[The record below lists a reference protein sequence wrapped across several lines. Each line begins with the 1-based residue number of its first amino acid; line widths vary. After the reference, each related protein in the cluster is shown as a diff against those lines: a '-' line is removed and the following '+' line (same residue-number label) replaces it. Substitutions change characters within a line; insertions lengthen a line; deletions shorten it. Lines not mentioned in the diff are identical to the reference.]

1 MIPLCLVV
9 SSLFGDIA
17 IPTVPDG
24 HPRVYVRPDDL
35 PGMRERIHL
44 PEFADEWE
52 AIQRSDEA
60 MPLAFVY
67 LLTGDER
74 AGERAIRR
82 WWDDHEQNRDSE
94 DRLGRHFHNDMHVG
108 ACVYDWCHDLLT
120 ARQKREIIEA
130 LQSTA
135 GSHAP
140 GYPAAFDTH
149 VVVGHG
155 TEGWVL
161 AGQLPAGIAIYD
173 EEPDMYEAAA
183 RLVVGNFAPARDFL
197 YAAHM
202 HHQGDSY
209 YATRFQ
215 HDIAASWLMRA
226 IGGGDVFSREQQYVA
241 YQPIYHLRP
250 DGQQLRS
257 GDSFDERGRDA
268 RKRLIALLTATYY
281 DDPHLMAAV
290 DSDVWGSA
298 REMGAIFSI
307 MYRKPD
313 VPTRAI
319 EQLPLTKYFPEPMGE
334 MVARTGWDMGVDS
347 GSAVVQM
354 RIGGT
359 FFGNHQCKDF
369 GTFQIYY
376 RGALA
381 IATGVYEGGTAPYG
395 SPHWKNWLHQ
405 TVSKNGL
412 LIFDPDEEMGRGSA
426 NDGGQRWPA
435 HGDHPKNLSV
445 LTSDEY
451 TYGHVTAHAFGPDAR
466 RPVYSYIAGDITN
479 AYASAKASSVTRSMV
494 TLNTGDATYPA
505 VLIVHDRVVSTHRDF
520 RKTWLL
526 HSIEQP
532 AVGGR
537 TITIR
542 RTGEAY
548 GGGSYGGNLI
558 AESLLPRDADI
569 DVIGGPG
576 RAFWIESAGRNFAA
590 AKDAPAEPG
599 AWRVEVSATGAR
611 EHEFLHVLTAMAD
624 TTDGGPAVATIEGD
638 RAVGVDVLGHVVVF
652 ADDEPEFVVQ
662 GRGQGGGPGGRTRH
676 VLVCGLAPGAWVVMR
691 DGVAADDVTVT
702 GDAASVHFEAQAGT
716 YALTRR

>member
-1 MIPLCLVV
+1 
-9 SSLFGDIA
+9 
-17 IPTVPDG
+17 
-24 HPRVYVRPDDL
+24 
-35 PGMRERIHL
+35 
-44 PEFADEWE
+44 
-52 AIQRSDEA
+52 
-60 MPLAFVY
+60 
-67 LLTGDER
+67 
-74 AGERAIRR
+74 
-82 WWDDHEQNRDSE
+82 
-94 DRLGRHFHNDMHVG
+94 
-108 ACVYDWCHDLLT
+108 ACVYDWCYDLLT
-120 ARQKREIIEA
+120 DGQKRELIDA
-130 LQSTA
+130 LKWTA

-140 GYPAAFDTH
+140 GYPAEFDTH

-161 AGQLPAGIAIYD
+161 TGQLPAGIAIYD
-173 EEPDMYEAAA
+173 EDPQMYDAAA

-226 IGGGDVFSREQQYVA
+226 IGGGDLFSREQQYVA
-241 YQPIYHLRP
+241 YQPLYHLRP
-250 DGQQLRS
+250 DGQQMRS
-257 GDSFDERGRDA
+257 GDTFDERGRDS

-281 DDPHLMAAV
+281 DDPYLMTAA

-298 REMGAIFSI
+298 RAIGAIFSI
-307 MYRKPD
+307 LYRKPD
-313 VPTRAI
+313 SPTRAI
-319 EQLPLTKYFPEPMGE
+319 DELPLTKYFAEPMGE

-347 GSAVVQM
+347 ASAVVQM

-381 IATGVYEGGTAPYG
+381 LATGIYEGGSAPYG

-412 LIFDPDEEMGRGSA
+412 LIFDPSEDMGRGSA

-451 TYGHVTAHAFGPDAR
+451 AYGHVTGHAFGPDAR
-466 RPVYSYIAGDITN
+466 QPVYSYIAGDITN
-479 AYASAKASSVTRSMV
+479 AYASAKASTVVRSMV

-505 VLIVHDRVVSTHRDF
+505 TLIVHDRLISTRPDF

-532 AVGGR
+532 TVNGT
-537 TITIR
+537 TITVR
-542 RTGEAY
+542 RVGEAY
-548 GGGSYGGNLI
+548 GGGAYGGKLV
-558 AESLLPRDADI
+558 AESLLPREADI

-576 RAFWIESAGRNFAA
+576 REFWIESAGTNFAA
-590 AKDAPAEPG
+590 TKAAPAEPG
-599 AWRVEVSATGAR
+599 AWRVEVSTDGAR
-611 EHEFLHVLTAMAD
+611 EHEFLHVLTVMDD
-624 TTDGGPAVATIEGD
+624 TTPAGPRVTTVEAERAVA
-638 RAVGVDVLGHVVVF
+638 VDVLGHVVVF
-652 ADDEPEFVVQ
+652 ADGEPEFVTAD
-662 GRGQGGGPGGRTRH
+662 GETRH
-676 VLVCGLAPGAWVVMR
+676 VLVCGLASGAWDVSR
-691 DGVAADDVTVT
+691 DGVAVDVLRVT
-702 GDAASVHFEAQAGT
+702 SDAASAYFEADPGA